1 MQRILIL
8 GGGHIGLN
16 AAQKLRRRCTDNEI
30 TVVDISA
37 DVADQFRGLG
47 VHLIQDDAIAYL
59 SNNINAESASPEWIV
74 PAIPHHVAFEWL
86 YKNLKGSSTLTVKP
100 IPKAIQSML
109 PNFMLG
115 NDQQVFIS
123 NADFLCPD
131 NCDESERLCT
141 YTRKP
146 RPRNLNDYLAQL
158 QFESYFSIVLYSH
171 QLAPGLGGFTPQM
184 LFNLRSQLNNYE
196 GNCLLS
202 TACRCHG
209 VMHAFRL
216 ETKSDLKMAPSI

>member
-1 MQRILIL
+1 MQQILIL

-16 AAQKLRRRCTDNEI
+16 AVQKLRRRRTDSEI
-30 TVVDISA
+30 TVVNTSS

-47 VHLIQDDAIAYL
+47 AHLIQDDAITYL
-59 SNNINAESASPEWIV
+59 SNNINAESASPEWII
-74 PAIPHHVAFEWL
+74 PAIPRHVAFEWL
-86 YKNLKGSSTLTVKP
+86 YKNLQSSHTLTVKP
-100 IPKAIQSML
+100 IPKALQSML
-109 PNFMLG
+109 PNCMPG

-131 NCDESERLCT
+131 NCDESQRFCT
-141 YTRKP
+141 HTRKP

-158 QFESYFSIVLYSH
+158 QFDNYLSIVLYSH
-171 QLAPGLGGFTPQM
+171 QLAPGVGGFTPQM
-184 LFNLRSQLNNYE
+184 LFNLRSQLNKYE

-202 TACRCHG
+202 TACKCHG

-216 ETKSDLKMAPSI
+216 ETKSDIKMAPSI